1 MWSQTYYDKQLC
13 GHFCCKNENT
23 SDAIREGTKIK
34 REDTFPYK
42 DIRSN
47 KMSTF
52 IEEVNS
58 KQDLLPSSGFS
69 MRLKH
74 SVSSLQDFS
83 YNPTSYKPS
92 VYTSNDVM
100 HELPSPRSL
109 ESKNDLVSEINFDF
123 FPEDFDID
131 DDVKHTPL
139 PQNEPPPVSS
149 VTPEPIN
156 ESTHTPCNVKENTN
170 KSADSR
176 KLNSSL
182 SDDFEIDF
190 FRSKRMKLFGKEN
203 TFEVSKLL

>member
-1 MWSQTYYDKQLC
+1 M
-13 GHFCCKNENT
+13 
-23 SDAIREGTKIK
+23 IR

-92 VYTSNDVM
+92 V
-100 HELPSPRSL
+100 
-109 ESKNDLVSEINFDF
+109 
-123 FPEDFDID
+123 DFDID

-203 TFEVSKLL
+203 TFEVSKQPDNNTADTDNRQIVHI